1 MNRVRISELNSALKT
16 AIFFF
21 CLYCTFG
28 PFVNLGYHISKKGI
42 GVENVKKYYIGSEEE
57 MIPGQSLVSIL
68 EVIHFHTWAQA
79 SAIFILSAIFSI
91 SSFRYKSIFILLTF
105 LFSIGHIFLP
115 YFVRFIHPNFS
126 YFLFI
131 TTFGLSF
138 NMIFMS
144 LRIIMELFPRKNI
157 SD

>member
-1 MNRVRISELNSALKT
+1 MREIRIRNLNPPLKT

-28 PFVNLGYHISKKGI
+28 PFINLGYHISKKGI
-42 GVENVKKYYIGSEEE
+42 GVENVKKYYIGSEDE
-57 MIPGQSLVSIL
+57 MLPGQSLVSIF
-68 EVIHFHTWAQA
+68 EVMHFHTWAQS

-91 SSFRYKSIFILLTF
+91 SSFRYKSFIIGLTF
-105 LFSIGHIFLP
+105 IFSIGHIFLP
-115 YFVRFIHPNFS
+115 SFVRFVHPNFS
-126 YFLFI
+126 YPLFI

-138 NMIFMS
+138 NTILMA
-144 LRIIMELFPRKNI
+144 LWIIKDVFSRRI